1 MAVTL
6 AMIRT
11 FVSVAENGSIMLAA
25 EQLGRTPSA
34 VSMALKQ
41 LEIEI
46 GTPLF
51 QGERKGNLTP
61 TGLFTLE
68 QTRNLIDHCDEIFSS
83 ITSFAKNEIG
93 YLSLAC
99 VPSVA
104 EQILP
109 SVIKVFHKQ
118 SPKVEIEIRD
128 ADSRSVINAVHSGR
142 VQFGIASFAKSLPGL
157 EFIPLFEDSLG
168 LVCSNEDFS
177 SQKGKNITTRLL
189 KKKKLLANSITQSLS
204 AQDLLGQIGTSSIT
218 VHNVTSVLALVKAGT
233 GITILPRLSVPST
246 DPLLNF
252 IPLETP
258 QMRQVGLVKLKNNTL
273 SPAALALIKILS
285 DRISEIELTMAG
297 NFKKLQA
304 KSL

>member
-1 MAVTL
+1 MTITL
-6 AMIRT
+6 AMMRT
-11 FVSVAENGSIMLAA
+11 FVSVAENGSIMLAS

-46 GTPLF
+46 GSPLF

-61 TGLFTLE
+61 TGLFALE
-68 QTRNLIDHCDEIFSS
+68 QTRNLVDHCDEIFTS
-83 ITSFAKNEIG
+83 IKSFARNEIG

-109 SVIKVFHKQ
+109 SVIKTFHKR

-142 VQFGIASFAKSLPGL
+142 VQFGISSWAKSLPGL

-168 LVCSNEDFS
+168 LVCSSEDVTS
-177 SQKGKNITTRLL
+177 LKGKNISNKLL
-189 KKKKLLANSITQSLS
+189 RKKKLLANSITQSLNI
-204 AQDLLGQIGTSSIT
+204 QDLLGQIGTSSIT

-233 GITILPRLSVPST
+233 GVTILPRLSVPNT
-246 DPLLNF
+246 DQLLQFFPLDV
-252 IPLETP
+252 PK
-258 QMRQVGLVKLKNNTL
+258 MRQVGLVKLKNNTL
-273 SPAALALIKILS
+273 SPAATALIKLMKG
-285 DRISEIELTMAG
+285 RISEIEQNMDG
-297 NFKKLQA
+297 DFKKLT
-304 KSL
+304 

>member
-1 MAVTL
+1 MTITL
-6 AMIRT
+6 AMMRT
-11 FVSVAENGSIMLAA
+11 FVSVAENGSIMLAS

-46 GTPLF
+46 GSPLF

-61 TGLFTLE
+61 TGLFALE
-68 QTRNLIDHCDEIFSS
+68 QTRNLVDHCDEIFTS
-83 ITSFAKNEIG
+83 IKSFARNEIG

-109 SVIKVFHKQ
+109 SVIKTFHKR

-142 VQFGIASFAKSLPGL
+142 VQFGISSWAKSLPGL

-168 LVCSNEDFS
+168 LVCSSEDVTS
-177 SQKGKNITTRLL
+177 LKGKNISNKLL
-189 KKKKLLANSITQSLS
+189 RKKKLLANSITQSLNI
-204 AQDLLGQIGTSSIT
+204 QDLLGQIGTSNIT

-233 GITILPRLSVPST
+233 GVTILPRLSVPNT
-246 DPLLNF
+246 DQLLQFFPLDV
-252 IPLETP
+252 PK
-258 QMRQVGLVKLKNNTL
+258 MRQVGLVKLKNNTL
-273 SPAALALIKILS
+273 SPAATALIKLMKG
-285 DRISEIELTMAG
+285 RISEIEQNMDG
-297 NFKKLQA
+297 DFKKLT
-304 KSL
+304 

>member
-1 MAVTL
+1 MSVTL

-11 FVSVAENGSIMLAA
+11 FVSVAENGSIMLAS

-61 TGLFTLE
+61 TGLFALE
-68 QTRNLIDHCDEIFSS
+68 QTRNLMDHCDEILSS
-83 ITSFAKNEIG
+83 IASFSRNEIG

-142 VQFGIASFAKSLPGL
+142 VQFGIASLAKSLPGM

-168 LVCSNEDFS
+168 VVCSNEDLPTKIDKNMS
-177 SQKGKNITTRLL
+177 SKLL
-189 KKKKLLANSITQSLS
+189 KKKKLLANSITQSLK
-204 AQDLLGQIGTSSIT
+204 AQDLLTNMGTSSIT

-233 GITILPRLSVPST
+233 GVTILPRLSVPSA
-246 DPLLNF
+246 DKLLQF
-252 IPLETP
+252 IPLDTP

-273 SPAALALIKILS
+273 SPAAIALINLIQ
-285 DRISEIELTMAG
+285 DRVTEIELSMEG
-297 NFKKLQA
+297 NFKKL
-304 KSL
+304 KVKVP